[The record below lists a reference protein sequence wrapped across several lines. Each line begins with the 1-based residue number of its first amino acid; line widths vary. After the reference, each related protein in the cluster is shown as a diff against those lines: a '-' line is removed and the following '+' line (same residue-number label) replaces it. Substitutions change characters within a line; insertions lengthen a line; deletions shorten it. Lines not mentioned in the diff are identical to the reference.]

1 MSKGS
6 QPRPLSVSDQ
16 DYEDRW
22 YAIFNRDKTPHES
35 DSEQDKVTRNNQ
47 ETQEAKLEY
56 ISP

>member
-6 QPRPLSVSDQ
+6 SPRPISVSDQ
-16 DYEDRW
+16 EYTDRW
-22 YAIFNRDKTPHES
+22 DAIFNRENTSHES
-35 DSEQDKVTRNNQ
+35 DSEQDKITRNNT